1 MEESIETTEYDH
13 SLVTPPGCVGC
24 RRICP
29 HNGAVMA
36 IDRAIDISA
45 RGNNL
50 NGCNSSLIKDV
61 NVFIVPKG
69 YGCWEADRKLFLIA
83 LGEKMCIIKKKLIKN
98 KLIIKREI

>member
-29 HNGAVMA
+29 HNGKVMA
-36 IDRAIDISA
+36 MDRAIDKAA

-50 NGCNSSLIKDV
+50 NGCHSNFTMDIYDFK
-61 NVFIVPKG
+61 VPKG
-69 YGCWEADRKLFLIA
+69 HRRWEAERKLFLIA
-83 LGEKMCIIKKKLIKN
+83 LGEKMCAIKN
-98 KLIIKREI
+98 KLINKRNI

>member
-1 MEESIETTEYDH
+1 MEHSIETTEFDH

-24 RRICP
+24 RKICP

-36 IDRAIDISA
+36 WDRAVDISA

-69 YGCWEADRKLFLIA
+69 YRRWEAERKLFLIA
-83 LGEKMCIIKKKLIKN
+83 LGEKMCTIKKKLIKN